1 MVVLDQAT
9 GEEDVFG
16 EFSCLSHEKSP
27 KVLAATE
34 IWIMSRRFCIRD
46 VVFAELSTQTFPKRL
61 TL

>member
-16 EFSCLSHEKSP
+16 EFSYLSHEKSP

-34 IWIMSRRFCIRD
+34 IWIMSRRFCIRY
-46 VVFAELSTQTFPKRL
+46 VVFVSFFDEGGGKLL
-61 TL
+61 